1 LERKG
6 RGTLTGPRLQLIG
19 TWALG
24 APGAGGV
31 LVTVSI
37 CLAVHV
43 FPPSFGAVRETSAP
57 ANMGLVLVIHKLP
70 HKYEWKLIK
79 SGSTYQDL
87 YLLRRP
93 SLEKLLDMFGW
104 YNTRNTL

>member
-1 LERKG
+1 MEGKG
-6 RGTLTGPRLQLIG
+6 RGTLTGPKLQLIG

-24 APGAGGV
+24 TPGAGGV

-43 FPPSFGAVRETSAP
+43 FPPSFGAVRETRAP
-57 ANMGLVLVIHKLP
+57 ANMGLVLVTHKLP
-70 HKYEWKLIK
+70 HNHEWKLIK